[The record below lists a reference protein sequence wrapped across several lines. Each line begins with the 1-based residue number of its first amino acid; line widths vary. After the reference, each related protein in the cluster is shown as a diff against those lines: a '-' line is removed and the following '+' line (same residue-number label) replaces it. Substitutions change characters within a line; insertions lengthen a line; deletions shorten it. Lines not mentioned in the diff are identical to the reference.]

1 MFKNI
6 KKKQNKN
13 TSGFVYKMKKKSLN
27 LII

>member
-13 TSGFVYKMKKKSLN
+13 ISGFVYKMKKKSLN